1 MASCQECG
9 GLIAEAG
16 KIYGYAGKFC
26 LCGMSKSM
34 PNSRTLEWKVPDDFV
49 KKAMEQQMKG
59 NIKKPSF
66 SHILNLCEQ
75 LTDDQLRI
83 LIDVLKAMRES

>member
-1 MASCQECG
+1 MAACKDCG
-9 GLIAEAG
+9 GLIPEPGKVYGWAG
-16 KIYGYAGKFC
+16 KWC
-26 LCGMSKSM
+26 LCGISKSQPYM
-34 PNSRTLEWKVPDDFV
+34 PIVTTDDIV
-49 KKAMEQQMKG
+49 KKAMEQQAKG
-59 NIKKPSF
+59 NVKKPSF

>member
-1 MASCQECG
+1 MATCKDCN
-9 GLIAEAG
+9 GLIAEPGLAYNWAG
-16 KIYGYAGKFC
+16 KWC
-26 LCGMSKSM
+26 LCDMGKYTTKYSA
-34 PNSRTLEWKVPDDFV
+34 PDDFV
-49 KKAMEQQMKG
+49 KKAMEQQSKG
-59 NIKKPSF
+59 NVKKPSF